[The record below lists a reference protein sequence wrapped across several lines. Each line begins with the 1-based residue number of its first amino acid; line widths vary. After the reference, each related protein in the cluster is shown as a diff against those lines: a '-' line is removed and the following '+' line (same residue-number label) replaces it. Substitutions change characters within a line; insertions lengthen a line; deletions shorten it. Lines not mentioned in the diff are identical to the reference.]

1 MSEEKKP
8 VRKGRKPAEGDKRQI
23 LLTMDP
29 EVIKR
34 IKLAAIEDDSSA
46 SVAMEEAAR
55 EWLERRASKAKK
67 FRGRE

>member
-8 VRKGRKPAEGDKRQI
+8 TRKGRKPAEGDKRQI
-23 LLTMDP
+23 LLTIDP

-46 SVAMEEAAR
+46 SAAMEEAAR

-67 FRGRE
+67 ASEK